1 MRHFEKEGYALD
13 AVRSAAMRVAL
24 LLDEGYQTAL
34 QTGKAWWFVKNV
46 VVFADVDWE
55 PEDEDGYENDGE
67 EDEGDEYV
75 DGDQERVAMDTALAN
90 APWKEPPSVKIT
102 GKVPAGSAAEALLS
116 AHFYAA
122 ETKDGKSTVRRGRSH
137 ILSKQWTSMYDQNE
151 ALGQMWRRDWDE
163 FAELFAVERRKA
175 LVRLGQSAGLQ

>member
-1 MRHFEKEGYALD
+1 MGR
-13 AVRSAAMRVAL
+13 
-24 LLDEGYQTAL
+24 
-34 QTGKAWWFVKNV
+34 
-46 VVFADVDWE
+46 
-55 PEDEDGYENDGE
+55 
-67 EDEGDEYV
+67 
-75 DGDQERVAMDTALAN
+75 
-90 APWKEPPSVKIT
+90 
-102 GKVPAGSAAEALLS
+102 AGSAAEALLS

-137 ILSKQWTSMYDQNE
+137 ILSKQWTSMYDRNE